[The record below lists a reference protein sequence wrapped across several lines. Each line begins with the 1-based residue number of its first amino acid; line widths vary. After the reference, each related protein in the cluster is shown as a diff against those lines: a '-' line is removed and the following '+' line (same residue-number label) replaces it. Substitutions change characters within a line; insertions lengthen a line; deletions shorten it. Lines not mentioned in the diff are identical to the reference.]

1 MVRVHPAYLDL
12 SKGVAA
18 TMKRWLISTT
28 LKAQGIYL
36 DSWSRSFALAK
47 NGRKRCALIRTS
59 ERFWRIGGRFEN
71 AASDRNPGEMTEV
84 LPDWKLIGGALA
96 QVRHVWKI

>member
-1 MVRVHPAYLDL
+1 VRVHPAYLDL

-47 NGRKRCALIRTS
+47 NGRKRCALYKDIRKVL
-59 ERFWRIGGRFEN
+59 EDWRQIRKR
-71 AASDRNPGEMTEV
+71 SISSKS
-84 LPDWKLIGGALA
+84 W
-96 QVRHVWKI
+96 